1 MRTCPLHTAGDANM
15 VRQPSLNTGVITM
28 NFIRK
33 LVPLVAAVG
42 ISILATAAHADVL
55 TPFDV
60 KDGSGGT
67 YVAGATALDWSSK
80 GTGVAVGVGP
90 FSSTAVLPTFQPF

>member
-1 MRTCPLHTAGDANM
+1 
-15 VRQPSLNTGVITM
+15 M

-33 LVPLVAAVG
+33 LAPLVAAVG
-42 ISILATAAHADVL
+42 LSVLTNAAHADVL

-60 KDGSGGT
+60 KNGAGST

-80 GTGVAVGVGP
+80 GTGVAVGVGREP
-90 FSSTAVLPTFQPF
+90 SGPLSGSLRDPLPPPGNRRPQGNAQ